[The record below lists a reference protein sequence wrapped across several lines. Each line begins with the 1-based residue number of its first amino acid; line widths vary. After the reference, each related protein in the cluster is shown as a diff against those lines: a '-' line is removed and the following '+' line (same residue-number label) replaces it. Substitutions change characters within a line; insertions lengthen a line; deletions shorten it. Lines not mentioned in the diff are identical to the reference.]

1 MFGHAQICVVIFK
14 RILYLIYNWCN
25 KQKKLS
31 YTFPGYL
38 LFSNMFKNT
47 IIKRKCKCFL
57 TYNYIQL
64 KENKNMKKKPP
75 NEKTKQNKTKSKH
88 FFDFRYMYNITL
100 SFIIIIFGFFLNASI
115 CFPRFRN
122 KLSSRISRS

>member
-1 MFGHAQICVVIFK
+1 MFGHAQNCVVVLK
-14 RILYLIYNWCN
+14 RILDLIYNWCN

-31 YTFPGYL
+31 YTFLGYL

-64 KENKNMKKKPP
+64 KENKNMEKKNPDKKKTKKK
-75 NEKTKQNKTKSKH
+75 NKTKQN
-88 FFDFRYMYNITL
+88 
-100 SFIIIIFGFFLNASI
+100 
-115 CFPRFRN
+115 
-122 KLSSRISRS
+122 

>member
-1 MFGHAQICVVIFK
+1 MFGHAQIGVVVFK
-14 RILYLIYNWCN
+14 RISYLIYNWCN

-64 KENKNMKKKPP
+64 KENMKKKTQT
-75 NEKTKQNKTKSKH
+75 KKKKTTKQSKIERL
-88 FFDFRYMYNITL
+88 F
-100 SFIIIIFGFFLNASI
+100 
-115 CFPRFRN
+115 
-122 KLSSRISRS
+122 